1 GRNLRA
7 VLGQERRLA
16 VGRAVAVACEIL
28 EALAHAHAHG
38 IAHRDIK
45 PDNVVVSPQGAV
57 VVDLGIARAIAQS
70 GDERVTRSGFVVGTE
85 EYMSPEQAAGEPD
98 IDGRTDLYS
107 LGVVL
112 FECLAGRPPFAAAS
126 AAAVLDMHR
135 SQAPPDVR
143 ALRPDVPPAVAAAIR
158 RALAKA
164 RELRWQTAGELRL
177 APCQPQARRL
187 LLLDLAQA
195 PPAAVSATAEPW
207 RAAGYRVEYRRYYP
221 HLARSDVARYRT
233 VVFLLGREPE
243 APSDALTGGDAAL
256 LSEWVRRGGVA
267 VLGYDADGEGRLDR
281 STANR
286 WLASEGAG
294 IAIGDEVLEDTT
306 APLAAM
312 TGDRVPWAEAQPI
325 GGGPLGAVYEAFPF
339 DHNHALTA
347 RERTQVLARS
357 SRRAFVRPPRGAAAP
372 RPAAGVVAAA
382 RLGDGL
388 VVVMSRQALGA
399 LGPPLRPSPAPALRP
414 DAAARTRAFLVGLA
428 RWTRRPAEWAHVP
441 AAGRRAAPADLAPVP
456 PARDRSRDAAARLA
470 AATGTACPVGPRSR
484 SARPTPRPAVRE
496 RARLAGRAAR
506 RRRVQPVGGRRR
518 PRADRLRARPPG
530 RAGGGPSRLG
540 GLRGPSRTHERQLD
554 PHVDL
559 RQRPLDGERLLAR
572 AAGRG
577 LAERVRPGLG
587 AVDDGP
593 RPRLRRPHP
602 ARRRRAHPG
611 GRAGARRGRGVRA
624 GAGLLRRGMAAR
636 ARAAGTPRAARY
648 AAVRGPVPRAARR
661 RPARPLLPRA
671 RRRGGRPRRR
681 APRPRPQG
689 TPRPVFRLAPAATIG
704 RLVHARTAA
713 RLRAARPAAARPHLG
728 NAFAGD
734 DRGVARARARRRPR
748 RGAGS

>member
-1 GRNLRA
+1 VTSAGLRA
-7 VLGQERRLA
+7 
-16 VGRAVAVACEIL
+16 
-28 EALAHAHAHG
+28 
-38 IAHRDIK
+38 
-45 PDNVVVSPQGAV
+45 
-57 VVDLGIARAIAQS
+57 
-70 GDERVTRSGFVVGTE
+70 
-85 EYMSPEQAAGEPD
+85 AAGA
-98 IDGRTDLYS
+98 L
-107 LGVVL
+107 
-112 FECLAGRPPFAAAS
+112 CLAA
-126 AAAVLDMHR
+126 
-135 SQAPPDVR
+135 
-143 ALRPDVPPAVAAAIR
+143 
-158 RALAKA
+158 
-164 RELRWQTAGELRL
+164 
-177 APCQPQARRL
+177 CQPQARRL
-187 LLLDLAQA
+187 LLLDLALT

-456 PARDRSRDAAARLA
+456 LAPPPGADTVVLPLETPRETARGTPLPDWLRQQGLRVLWAPALDPRARRPAPRSASALDSLVALLDGGGFNLLAGDAAPERTDSAHARPDERAAVRRAWADFVDRLEPTSVSWIPMLTYGNARWTGSDSSRGPLGEALPSACALDSALWTTALAPAYDALIRLA
-470 AATGTACPVGPRSR
+470 AAERTLVVGLGLDVGGAGAYAPAQDFCDAAWRHGLAR
-484 SARPTPRPAVRE
+484 LGRRGPLDTLPYAARYPALRDAGLLGRYYRALEDEVAARVAALRDRALKERRDLYFALRLPQPSADWFTLGLLRGFALPDRPLLVLTSETHSPETIAAW
-496 RARLAGRAAR
+496 RARGLGVAHAVELAPASFRAGEGRLRRLAFGENDGFWLEPPDVAAAAR
-506 RRRVQPVGGRRR
+506 GG
-518 PRADRLRARPPG
+518 AWPPD
-530 RAGGGPSRLG
+530 S
-540 GLRGPSRTHERQLD
+540 
-554 PHVDL
+554 
-559 RQRPLDGERLLAR
+559 LAR
-572 AAGRG
+572 AIR
-577 LAERVRPGLG
+577 
-587 AVDDGP
+587 
-593 RPRLRRPHP
+593 
-602 ARRRRAHPG
+602 
-611 GRAGARRGRGVRA
+611 
-624 GAGLLRRGMAAR
+624 
-636 ARAAGTPRAARY
+636 
-648 AAVRGPVPRAARR
+648 
-661 RPARPLLPRA
+661 
-671 RRRGGRPRRR
+671 
-681 APRPRPQG
+681 
-689 TPRPVFRLAPAATIG
+689 RLA
-704 RLVHARTAA
+704 R
-713 RLRAARPAAARPHLG
+713 
-728 NAFAGD
+728 
-734 DRGVARARARRRPR
+734 
-748 RGAGS
+748 